1 MQKREIIMSNK
12 LVFWTGILG
21 VTFFSVA
28 SFLGGFQFENYSP
41 ISQYI
46 SETMAVDT
54 PYGKVLRF
62 FGYIP
67 SGILLTI
74 FSFAGLKKFPKSN
87 LIKIGFW
94 GLGLFYGI
102 ATIVVGLFPCDKGC
116 NKELVDPSVSQ
127 IIHNLTG
134 LLTYIF
140 VPISII
146 IIGIGLRQSKK
157 YNELS
162 KIAII
167 CGLICILFIG
177 LLLSNPLTNYAGLF
191 QRIIEGTF
199 IIWIIA
205 CSMFIKRSNQLENNT
220 TRNE

>member
-1 MQKREIIMSNK
+1 MSNK

-21 VTFFSVA
+21 VAFFGVA
-28 SFLGGFQFENYSP
+28 SFLGGFQFENYNP

-74 FSFAGLKKFPKSN
+74 FGFTGFNKFPKSN
-87 LIKIGFW
+87 LTKIGFW
-94 GLGLFYGI
+94 GIGIFYGI
-102 ATIVVGLFPCDKGC
+102 ATIIVGLFPCDKGC
-116 NKELVDPSVSQ
+116 NKELVDPGISQ

-134 LLTYIF
+134 LLTYLF

-146 IIGIGLRQSKK
+146 IIGVGLRQSKK
-157 YNELS
+157 YDGLS
-162 KIAII
+162 KIAFFF
-167 CGLICILFIG
+167 GLICLVFIG
-177 LLLSNPLTNYAGLF
+177 LLLSDPLTNYAGLF

-199 IIWIIA
+199 LIWIIA
-205 CSMFIKRSNQLENNT
+205 CAIFIKRSNQPDINKN
-220 TRNE
+220 

>member
-1 MQKREIIMSNK
+1 MSNK

-21 VTFFSVA
+21 VTFFAVA
-28 SFLGGFQFENYSP
+28 SFLGGFQFDNYNP

-67 SGILLTI
+67 SGVLLTI
-74 FSFAGLKKFPKSN
+74 FSFAGLKKFPASK
-87 LIKIGFW
+87 LTKIGFW
-94 GLGLFYGI
+94 GLGIFYGI
-102 ATIVVGLFPCDKGC
+102 ATIIIGLFPCDKGC
-116 NKELVDPSVSQ
+116 NKELVDPSISQ

-134 LLTYIF
+134 LLTYLF
-140 VPISII
+140 VPVSII

-157 YNELS
+157 YDELS

-199 IIWIIA
+199 IIWIIV
-205 CSMFIKRSNQLENNT
+205 CSIFIKKSKQPDTNT
-220 TRNE
+220 N